1 MIDMKK
7 AQMMGGD
14 PADRKEASYWP
25 EHQDAPEDIFL
36 ERLAELARATGE
48 TVPALVGKVAAQAFL
63 ETCGQTDNDG
73 VRNAQREAI
82 VQFLQQAREASACP
96 DLQYFVACWM
106 AAFEMEDRDEDRT
119 QTRARCD
126 PPRRAG
132 GGRRRSGPTRRR
144 TRFRRQT
151 STRRRRRRP
160 IPEATAR
167 PRAGKSPLLER
178 TPPAR
183 TRVMH
188 RRSPRVTRT
197 RARSRTRRNPSQRLR
212 SRAPGLLVPL
222 AEFFFSRS
230 SRSRTRVRAR
240 PGGTR

>member
-1 MIDMKK
+1 MIDMK
-7 AQMMGGD
+7 AAAMLGGD

-119 QTRARCD
+119 QTTIAKQF
-126 PPRRAG
+126 G
-132 GGRRRSGPTRRR
+132 VTRRIPTQRHR
-144 TRFRRQT
+144 TLESST
-151 STRRRRRRP
+151 SPCSSLRDTDD
-160 IPEATAR
+160 
-167 PRAGKSPLLER
+167 LR
-178 TPPAR
+178 T
-183 TRVMH
+183 
-188 RRSPRVTRT
+188 
-197 RARSRTRRNPSQRLR
+197 
-212 SRAPGLLVPL
+212 
-222 AEFFFSRS
+222 
-230 SRSRTRVRAR
+230 
-240 PGGTR
+240 

>member
-82 VQFLQQAREASACP
+82 VQFLQQAR
-96 DLQYFVACWM
+96 LV
-106 AAFEMEDRDEDRT
+106 
-119 QTRARCD
+119 
-126 PPRRAG
+126 
-132 GGRRRSGPTRRR
+132 
-144 TRFRRQT
+144 
-151 STRRRRRRP
+151 RRRRGCLRH
-160 IPEATAR
+160 A
-167 PRAGKSPLLER
+167 
-178 TPPAR
+178 
-183 TRVMH
+183 
-188 RRSPRVTRT
+188 
-197 RARSRTRRNPSQRLR
+197 QR
-212 SRAPGLLVPL
+212 
-222 AEFFFSRS
+222 
-230 SRSRTRVRAR
+230 
-240 PGGTR
+240 